1 MGLVFCTHTG
11 WAQSRHVRMS
21 RELKLFNKELADAD
35 LNFTL
40 PPGFTEI
47 KPVNTEDVNV
57 DYAIQLPEADFE
69 IWFQVISL
77 KENKHGSKN
86 IEKDKVANP
95 DSLYLDMGR
104 AQATTFMG
112 DKDYLTRSI
121 PPHALAR
128 YNADAGKTFLLNL
141 PDSPVTK
148 HYKYAMVVVLQ
159 KNHSGTLLATCL
171 ANELGPG
178 FFRNLNMANSCIKF
192 NQ

>member
-1 MGLVFCTHTG
+1 
-11 WAQSRHVRMS
+11 MS